1 MDGLSKTIWIIANWK
16 SNKTIAEALDWV
28 SKVGP
33 KLPKKENLKVVVCP
47 TFSCLSEVAKE
58 IKVNNFPLMVG
69 SQDLSPFGVGA
80 YTGEE
85 SAALL
90 KELISL
96 SILGH
101 SERRKNFSETDEMI
115 AKKVQQAQEFNI
127 TPLLC
132 VQDENTPVAS
142 GCKLIA
148 YEPVWAIST
157 GLTNTPG
164 AGRADTPEDAN
175 EVAQSF
181 KQKYGE
187 EIQVIYGG
195 SVTATNVKSFVEQS
209 DIVGVLVGNASL
221 EADEFLKIIG
231 ALEG

>member
-1 MDGLSKTIWIIANWK
+1 MDGGELKKIWIIANWK
-16 SNKTIAEALDWV
+16 SNKTISEALDWV

-33 KLPKKENLKVVVCP
+33 KLPSRDDLKVVVCP
-47 TFSCLSEVAKE
+47 TFSCLSEVAKA
-58 IKVNNFPLMVG
+58 IKVGNFPIIVG

-90 KELISL
+90 KDLITL

-101 SERRKNFSETDEMI
+101 SERRKNFSEKDEAI
-115 AKKVQQAQEFNI
+115 AQKVKQAQDAGI
-127 TPLLC
+127 IPLLC
-132 VQDENTPVAS
+132 VQDENTEVAE

-148 YEPVWAIST
+148 YEPIWAIST

-175 EVAQSF
+175 RIAQLI
-181 KQKYGE
+181 KNKNQDLE
-187 EIQVIYGG
+187 VIYGG
-195 SVTATNVKSFVEQS
+195 SVNSANVKGFVSQS
-209 DIVGVLVGNASL
+209 EISGVLVGNASL
-221 EADEFLKIIG
+221 DAEEFIKIVEACER
-231 ALEG
+231 